1 MNYEEYWVQPSFKE
15 AFVTWF
21 GTIIC
26 ATSLLNPISGTP
38 MKKFVL
44 PKPGEGPDGKTL
56 KRGYLLLTAI
66 GESKSGKKVESSFYY
81 PNDPGYADTARM
93 VVESGLCLALDAD
106 NIPSTGG
113 GFYTPSIGMGDALL
127 ERLCETGCKFA
138 SRIISTLDNGQLKSK
153 L

>member
-1 MNYEEYWVQPSFKE
+1 M
-15 AFVTWF
+15 
-21 GTIIC
+21 
-26 ATSLLNPISGTP
+26 LL
-38 MKKFVL
+38 KA
-44 PKPGEGPDGKTL
+44 GEGPDEKTL
-56 KRGYLLLTAI
+56 NIGYLLLTAI

-138 SRIISTLDNGQLKSK
+138 SRIISTLDIGQLKSK